1 MTMHDDTLRLAE
13 ADPQG
18 AEALAL
24 LAEAAAEARA
34 LYPEL
39 HDPMAPP
46 PTNAPTP
53 PRGCYLLAWRQGVPV
68 GMGAH
73 RPLDAHTTELR
84 RMFVTRAARGTGV
97 AKALLARLEAHAAA
111 AGFARLVLETGFRQQ
126 PAMRLYEGCGYV
138 RIPAFGPYRDDP
150 SSVCYAK
157 TLDRGPGPGV

>member
-1 MTMHDDTLRLAE
+1 MTRHDDTLRLAE
-13 ADPQG
+13 TDPQG

-39 HDPMAPP
+39 HEPAAPP

-73 RPLDAHTTELR
+73 RPLDLHTTEIR
-84 RMFVTRAARGTGV
+84 RMYVTHAARRTGV
-97 AKALLARLEAHAAA
+97 AQALLARLEAHAAA
-111 AGFARLVLETGFRQQ
+111 AGFTRLVLETGCRQQ
-126 PAMRLYEGCGYV
+126 PAMRLYERCGFV
-138 RIPAFGPYRDDP
+138 RIPAFGPYVDDP
-150 SSVCYAK
+150 TSVCYAK
-157 TLDRGPGPGV
+157 TLAAPARSGV